1 MTQRK
6 PRELIDADG
15 QPIEYRVEVMEA
27 KTKKIKVVGL
37 NQPTS
42 SALRAHL
49 ETSTGRFLFEG
60 QREKLSVQTVARM
73 LKGWTAEVRITERV
87 ATHSLRKTF
96 ARQHLDRGA
105 KIVVPMHCLNHSS
118 ERQTLA
124 YLGIVAEDVAK
135 LYSDPI

>member
-15 QPIEYRVEVMEA
+15 RLIEYCVEVMEA
-27 KTKKIKVVGL
+27 KTKKIKVVEL

-60 QREKLSVQTVARM
+60 QRGNPQD
-73 LKGWTAEVRITERV
+73 
-87 ATHSLRKTF
+87 LRPTT
-96 ARQHLDRGA
+96 
-105 KIVVPMHCLNHSS
+105 P
-118 ERQTLA
+118 
-124 YLGIVAEDVAK
+124 
-135 LYSDPI
+135 